1 MIRRPPRSTRTDT
14 LFPYTTL
21 FRSFLA
27 AAPDQ
32 AIVGERFDDAG
43 RDERVLV
50 DHALRDQPFEMLE
63 AVVGIN
69 AALGGVGIR
78 PAGHAQIFVEIIA
91 FIMKAG
97 IALDRRPAIA
107 AHVDLATGQRRRTTV
122 TGGRLEQRDL
132 AAGVRRLDRGHFTR
146 GADPDDPDIVLLV
159 PARHITG
166 PTGTMPHIGGG

>member
-1 MIRRPPRSTRTDT
+1 MRRRPPRSTRTDT

-21 FRSFLA
+21 FRS
-27 AAPDQ
+27 PDQ

-50 DHALRDQPFEMLE
+50 DHTLRDQPFEMLE

-97 IALDRRPAIA
+97 IALDRR
-107 AHVDLATGQRRRTTV
+107 DRKST
-122 TGGRLEQRDL
+122 RLNSS
-132 AAGVRRLDRGHFTR
+132 H
-146 GADPDDPDIVLLV
+146 
-159 PARHITG
+159 
-166 PTGTMPHIGGG
+166 

>member
-1 MIRRPPRSTRTDT
+1 MRRRPPRSTRTDT

-21 FRSFLA
+21 FRS
-27 AAPDQ
+27 PDQ

-50 DHALRDQPFEMLE
+50 DHTLRDQPFEMLE

-78 PAGHAQIFVEIIA
+78 PAGHAQIFAEIIA

-122 TGGRLEQRDL
+122 PGGSLEQRDL
-132 AAGVRRLDRGHFTR
+132 
-146 GADPDDPDIVLLV
+146 GA
-159 PARHITG
+159 
-166 PTGTMPHIGGG
+166 IGRATIRENG

>member
-1 MIRRPPRSTRTDT
+1 MRRRPPRSTRTDT

-21 FRSFLA
+21 FRS
-27 AAPDQ
+27 PDQ

-50 DHALRDQPFEMLE
+50 DHTLRDQPFEMPE

-69 AALGGVGIR
+69 SALGGVGIR
-78 PAGHAQIFVEIIA
+78 PAGHAQISVEIIA

-132 AAGVRRLDRGHFTR
+132 GAGVRRLDRGTCTR
-146 GADPDDPDIVLLV
+146 GAEADAHDI
-159 PARHITG
+159 G
-166 PTGTMPHIGGG
+166 